1 MKMTSPVAPYEQSLI
16 AIKLHRERVLD
27 LEQMQQIANQQSA
40 EQELQRGKGDV
51 LNYKEG
57 IQELDLQAHL
67 LIT

>member
-1 MKMTSPVAPYEQSLI
+1 MKMTSPVAPYKQSLI

-57 IQELDLQAHL
+57 IRELDLQAHL

>member
-57 IQELDLQAHL
+57 IRELDLQAHL